1 MAISRKTFKT
11 VKDILRELDQ
21 QRSDARRETP
31 GSPDEP
37 KRATPKRPD
46 NGQQPGASDRDLGR
60 DGAGDQLIG

>member
-21 QRSDARRETP
+21 QRSDSRREAP

-37 KRATPKRPD
+37 KRAMPKRPD
-46 NGQQPGASDRDLGR
+46 NGPAASNGDRDLGS